1 MGMGLWVAD
10 EEKGLMLLDENGCRR
25 AGPPGEALCQ
35 TGGRI
40 WCAGAERCY
49 CYAERTGEYLCGTA
63 LPTGICSLAAMGNQ
77 VYALS
82 SDADSIT
89 AFTADTGEIIGC
101 TPAGVY
107 PRDLCAHP
115 GGRML
120 LAAGGASGEML
131 LFDADLNKL
140 KAYRLPGTVCGACF
154 LARGMAAL
162 CAVERGE
169 TLAARLYAVS
179 FRGVVEDFFSLPLV
193 PNCLCPLPDGGCM
206 MGCCGEIIRFHT
218 NKKAALRQPF
228 SCPLQLRAARD
239 CILLCEAGD
248 GVFLLPSRRR
258 VYTGPSALDAL
269 LV

>member
-10 EEKGLMLLDENGCRR
+10 GEKGLMLLDQNGCRR
-25 AGPPGEALCQ
+25 VGPPGEALCQ
-35 TGGRI
+35 TGGRL
-40 WCAGAERCY
+40 WCAGTERCY
-49 CYAERTGEYLCGTA
+49 CYAERTGDCLCDTA
-63 LPTGICSLAAMGNQ
+63 LPTGVCALAALRNR

-107 PRDLCAHP
+107 PRDICAYP
-115 GGRML
+115 GGRLL

-131 LFDADLNKL
+131 LFDTDLNKL
-140 KAYRLPGTVCGACF
+140 KTYRLPGTVCGVCF

-193 PNCLCPLPDGGCM
+193 PNCLCPLPDGGCV

-228 SCPLQLRAARD
+228 SCPLRLRAARD

-258 VYTGPSALDAL
+258 VYTGPNALDAL

>member
-1 MGMGLWVAD
+1 MGLWVAD
-10 EEKGLMLLDENGCRR
+10 GEKGLMLLDGEGCHCV
-25 AGPPGEALCQ
+25 GPPGEALCRA
-35 TGGRI
+35 GERI
-40 WCAGAERCY
+40 WCAGAGRCY
-49 CYAERTGEYLCGTA
+49 CYAERTGKPLCDAA
-63 LPTGICSLAAMGNQ
+63 LPTGICSMAAMGNQ

-115 GGRML
+115 GGRL
-120 LAAGGASGEML
+120 LLVAGGASGEML
-131 LFDADLNKL
+131 LLDAALNKL
-140 KAYRLPGTVCGACF
+140 KIYRLPGTLCGACF
-154 LARGMAAL
+154 LARGIAAL

-179 FRGVVEDFFSLPLV
+179 FRGVVEDIFSLQLV
-193 PNCLCPLPDGGCM
+193 PNCLCSLPDGGCV
-206 MGCCGEIIRFHT
+206 MGCCGEIVRFKA

-228 SCPLQLRAARD
+228 SCPLRLRAARG
-239 CILLCEAGD
+239 CILLCEAGN

-258 VYTGPSALDAL
+258 VYTGPNVQDAL

>member
-1 MGMGLWVAD
+1 MGLWVAD
-10 EEKGLMLLDENGCRR
+10 GEKGLMLLDQNGWHRV
-25 AGPPGEALCQ
+25 GPPGEALCQ
-35 TGGRI
+35 TGGRL
-40 WCAGAERCY
+40 WCAGTERCY
-49 CYAERTGEYLCGTA
+49 CYAERTGDCLCDTA
-63 LPTGICSLAAMGNQ
+63 LPTGVCALAALRNR

-107 PRDLCAHP
+107 PRDICAYP
-115 GGRML
+115 GGRLL
-120 LAAGGASGEML
+120 LAPGGASGATL
-131 LFDADLNKL
+131 LFHPDLPKL
-140 KAYRLPGTVCGACF
+140 NPSRLPRTACGAC
-154 LARGMAAL
+154 LPPRRPAPL
-162 CAVERGE
+162 SAVERGE

-193 PNCLCPLPDGGCM
+193 PNCLCPLPDGGCV

-228 SCPLQLRAARD
+228 SCPLRLRAARD

-258 VYTGPSALDAL
+258 VYTGPNALDAL

>member
-1 MGMGLWVAD
+1 MGLWVAD
-10 EEKGLMLLDENGCRR
+10 GEKGLMLLDQNGCRR
-25 AGPPGEALCQ
+25 VGPPGEALCQ
-35 TGGRI
+35 TGGRL
-40 WCAGAERCY
+40 WCAGTERCY
-49 CYAERTGEYLCGTA
+49 CYAERTGDCLCDTA
-63 LPTGICSLAAMGNQ
+63 LPTGVCALAALRNR

-107 PRDLCAHP
+107 P
-115 GGRML
+115 
-120 LAAGGASGEML
+120 AGGASGEML
-131 LFDADLNKL
+131 LFDTDLNKL
-140 KAYRLPGTVCGACF
+140 KTYRLPGTVCGVCF

-193 PNCLCPLPDGGCM
+193 PNCLCPLPDGGCV

-228 SCPLQLRAARD
+228 SCPLRLRAARD

-258 VYTGPSALDAL
+258 VYTGPNALDAL